1 MIQLHR
7 LNKTSLFLNHRHIE
21 TMEANPD
28 TTVITLT
35 NDRKYVVREKIPEII
50 ERITQ
55 FEADV
60 YQRPVRRTPITPL
73 LPESVPDKK

>member
-28 TTVITLT
+28 TTVITLI
-35 NDRKYVVREKIPEII
+35 NDRKYVVRETVPEII
-50 ERITQ
+50 DRITQ

-60 YQRPVRRTPITPL
+60 YNRPVRRAPITPL
-73 LPESVPDKK
+73 LPDPVPDKK